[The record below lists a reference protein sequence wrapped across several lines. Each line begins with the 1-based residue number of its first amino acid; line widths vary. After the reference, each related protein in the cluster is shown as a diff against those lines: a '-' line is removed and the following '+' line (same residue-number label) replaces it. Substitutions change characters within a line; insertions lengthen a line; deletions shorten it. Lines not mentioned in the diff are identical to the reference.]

1 MDFKEAKRKKDRGMG
16 NEEFLDMLKKELID
30 AKAIAVVALQADDL
44 TVNSYTAQDDSLQ
57 VLGLYQVGIDQ
68 TLDRMRV
75 D

>member
-44 TVNSYTAQDDSLQ
+44 TVNSYTAQHDSLQ